1 MITVAG
7 DRQVADTAG
16 YRGMR
21 LLGQRNADGNRGGV
35 EAAIGKPFDALP
47 QTGDSDAVN
56 IVEFS
61 PVTTDS
67 LRLEVTLQDGYSAG
81 VLEWRIVDAR

>member
-1 MITVAG
+1 MYWFDDRAIGGGCRVPASARLLARAG
-7 DRQVADTAG
+7 DGWAPIPGAQDLGVA
-16 YRGMR
+16 M
-21 LLGQRNADGNRGGV
+21 
-35 EAAIGKPFDALP
+35 
-47 QTGDSDAVN
+47 DAVN